1 MQTRTTDGYVVS
13 GEATMIDIYIY
24 NIGVLTVKI
33 VMFRCSCFG
42 FFEFFLLGFIN
53 NFP

>member
-24 NIGVLTVKI
+24 TILVYW
-33 VMFRCSCFG
+33 R
-42 FFEFFLLGFIN
+42 
-53 NFP
+53 